1 MTHQNKVLLFCFK
14 IINMKFAFWLDFPPQ
29 PTGMP
34 LAPSWSCRPCRA
46 LLESLLGSSL
56 LPTFQPSRGSIA
68 PLLLASCSSF
78 RVSGS
83 GGHEWSGSNNRPGYR
98 VKFKKCAS
106 PFVLFQ
112 SSLCS
117 ACNGYLHG
125 GDSELP
131 GQALWRLAFL
141 LVLHTRLG
149 GTADDLLCRFVKKSV
164 LRVTTVL
171 FVLNYNLC

>member
-131 GQALWRLAFL
+131 GQALRRLAFL

-149 GTADDLLCRFVKKSV
+149 GTADDLLCRFVKKKCF
-164 LRVTTVL
+164 TCY
-171 FVLNYNLC
+171 YNVICVKL